1 MTKDKERDDA
11 LIAEKKRLAY
21 FLECKEGTLE
31 AEAMFRRAAA
41 LLRGDE
47 QPKPDRAFEREER
60 YIVIKRK
67 HLSEVSER
75 HIRDVLNRHSVGT
88 IECVVVE
95 HDWPEYEPVWHL
107 PASGGMIERRVVV
120 ESKPKRLA
128 EAEGAQQNE
137 TDGAEAAATERAVDR
152 AEVLA
157 RELQGFSVNAQNK
170 GAIHIIRRHCDE
182 LRAEWEAE
190 RQDEP
195 VCLIGKVDCDG
206 NELVTVSKDALDRY
220 KDQARYT
227 YQRAE
232 KAEARVKKL
241 EAERPAVVV
250 PMSAKMWAESVLNL
264 RGAINATCEREAARF
279 ILSLDGAKGGE

>member
-47 QPKPDRAFEREER
+47 QPKPDRA
-60 YIVIKRK
+60 
-67 HLSEVSER
+67 
-75 HIRDVLNRHSVGT
+75 
-88 IECVVVE
+88 
-95 HDWPEYEPVWHL
+95 
-107 PASGGMIERRVVV
+107 
-120 ESKPKRLA
+120 
-128 EAEGAQQNE
+128 
-137 TDGAEAAATERAVDR
+137 
-152 AEVLA
+152 EVLVH
-157 RELQGFSVNAQNK
+157 ELWIMDSGPSQSVWLEVV
-170 GAIHIIRRHCDE
+170 RRHFTE

-250 PMSAKMWAESVLNL
+250 PFGDDVIA
-264 RGAINATCEREAARF
+264 AARF
-279 ILSLDGAKGGE
+279 YADVPVAESRIVIMANAILDGAKGGE

>member
-11 LIAEKKRLAY
+11 LIAEKKRLADI
-21 FLECKEGTLE
+21 LEKKAGNAYYAITSVDL
-31 AEAMFRRAAA
+31 RQAAA

-47 QPKPDRAFEREER
+47 QPKPDRA
-60 YIVIKRK
+60 
-67 HLSEVSER
+67 
-75 HIRDVLNRHSVGT
+75 
-88 IECVVVE
+88 
-95 HDWPEYEPVWHL
+95 
-107 PASGGMIERRVVV
+107 
-120 ESKPKRLA
+120 
-128 EAEGAQQNE
+128 
-137 TDGAEAAATERAVDR
+137 
-152 AEVLA
+152 EVLVH
-157 RELQGFSVNAQNK
+157 ELWIMDSGPSQSVWLEVV
-170 GAIHIIRRHCDE
+170 RRHFTE

-195 VCLIGKVDCDG
+195 VCFIGKVDCDG

>member
-31 AEAMFRRAAA
+31 AETMFRRAAV

-47 QPKPDRAFEREER
+47 QPKPDRAEKITRATIGNYLSFDQPEGMREA
-60 YIVIKRK
+60 
-67 HLSEVSER
+67 
-75 HIRDVLNRHSVGT
+75 IRFMKYAL
-88 IECVVVE
+88 
-95 HDWPEYEPVWHL
+95 
-107 PASGGMIERRVVV
+107 
-120 ESKPKRLA
+120 
-128 EAEGAQQNE
+128 
-137 TDGAEAAATERAVDR
+137 
-152 AEVLA
+152 
-157 RELQGFSVNAQNK
+157 
-170 GAIHIIRRHCDE
+170 DE

>member
-11 LIAEKKRLAY
+11 LIAEKERLADI
-21 FLECKEGTLE
+21 LEKKAGNAYYAITSVDL
-31 AEAMFRRAAA
+31 RQAAA

-47 QPKPDRAFEREER
+47 QPKPDRAEM
-60 YIVIKRK
+60 
-67 HLSEVSER
+67 LA
-75 HIRDVLNRHSVGT
+75 RDVLLA
-88 IECVVVE
+88 
-95 HDWPEYEPVWHL
+95 W
-107 PASGGMIERRVVV
+107 SGYQQLTDE
-120 ESKPKRLA
+120 
-128 EAEGAQQNE
+128 EARSEDFAKACRFTQ
-137 TDGAEAAATERAVDR
+137 TA
-152 AEVLA
+152 L
-157 RELQGFSVNAQNK
+157 
-170 GAIHIIRRHCDE
+170 DE

-232 KAEARVKKL
+232 KAEARVKEL

-250 PMSAKMWAESVLNL
+250 PFGDDVIA
-264 RGAINATCEREAARF
+264 AARF
-279 ILSLDGAKGGE
+279 YADVPVAESRIVIMANAILDGAKGGE